1 MKISFVSAVVILLPA
16 QTSAFVSPIFAKSV
30 VKATGKKKAN
40 NKTVVAEKKP
50 AFSLPAFGGK
60 KDAPASDKKAGTKK
74 KPPAKN
80 VKAKAS
86 PASKKN
92 KDIIASNSPAI
103 KVKLPKLG
111 NVKAPEAAAPEL
123 RAERRRRRRR
133 RGLRRLVPTLSE
145 LPDTSPV
152 GIVGVA
158 MESLSPLFALEAK
171 IQAGVLVNVVDFLGA
186 PLRVYP
192 DEIRKETKKRVSS
205 PKPVLYTYGLSPFSG
220 EAKKI
225 LQDYDVE
232 IIEVGPEWFLLGPGG
247 SERRIAL
254 SENSPDLQTSLPH
267 FFIKGESLG
276 GLSTGGRN
284 NEGILGLKKTGELEK
299 LLNKK
304 PIVKV
309 APKKPE
315 AKKAVSKKTVPKK
328 KVVPRKR

>member
-16 QTSAFVSPIFAKSV
+16 QTSAFVSPIFAKSA
-30 VKATGKKKAN
+30 VKATGKKKIN

-50 AFSLPAFGGK
+50 AFTFGGK
-60 KDAPASDKKAGTKK
+60 KDAPANDKKAATKK

-111 NVKAPEAAAPEL
+111 NVQAPDSTAPEQ

-133 RGLRRLVPTLSE
+133 RNLRRIVPTLSE
-145 LPDTSPV
+145 LPGSSPV
-152 GIVGVA
+152 SIAGLA
-158 MESLSPLFALEAK
+158 MESLSPLFAIEAK
-171 IQAGVLVNVVDFLGA
+171 IQAGVLVTVVDFLGA

-192 DEIRKETKKRVSS
+192 DEIRAETKRRVKS

-225 LQDYDVE
+225 LEDYDVE

-247 SERRIAL
+247 SEKRIAL

-284 NEGILGLKKTGELEK
+284 NQGIVGLKRSGELEK
-299 LLNKK
+299 LLKKK
-304 PIVKV
+304 PVVKV
-309 APKKPE
+309 APTKPV
-315 AKKAVSKKTVPKK
+315 AKKVVSKKTVPKK
-328 KVVPRKR
+328 KVVPRKK